1 MTKKIRYSLIAIGF
15 VFFLT
20 AAPLMVLYVR
30 GLTYNFATNKFVKTG
45 ILAVRVT
52 PANASIF
59 LDGKIKRQ
67 SQGDIKFLVPD
78 AYQVDIKNPGYNDW
92 GKRLN
97 VDAGQVAWA
106 NPAFGN
112 IYLFLQNP
120 PAQSLALGVL
130 DFYSQGKN
138 LFYLTSESAVVI
150 ASDNFSSQQVYP
162 LPKNVS
168 IILTQDSTGQ
178 NFILTNQAASSSTPL
193 FLVFNKSSGKF
204 TDISSLLLGT
214 AKLQFGS
221 GGDLFA
227 LNNNILYSINLENKT
242 KAAIFSGVKTFYFQG
257 DQLYYVKQTGE
268 NYELDVSLAPFSQ
281 SQLLVAGLPDF
292 NSGSLFVTFG
302 KEIFLIGDG
311 RVYLLSSSMRQVSDN
326 ISAFNFDP
334 NNSFLSL
341 IHSGEFDYYDPVAAS
356 LNFITRSSEALSNPQ
371 VLTAIGNAFF
381 LQGNKLMVIELDARD
396 SQNQYQLYQGTNI
409 QKFIVDDAG
418 KNILLLDNGQLKN
431 LVIR

>member
-1 MTKKIRYSLIAIGF
+1 MIRKIRYSLIAIGF
-15 VFFLT
+15 VFFLI

-30 GLTYNFATNKFVKTG
+30 GITYNFTTNKFVKTG
-45 ILAVRVT
+45 ILAVRVA

-59 LDGKIKRQ
+59 LDGKIKLQ

-78 AYQVDIKNPGYNDW
+78 GYRVDIKKSGYNDW

-97 VDAGQVAWA
+97 VNAGQVTWA

-120 PAQSLALGVL
+120 PSQSLASGVL

-138 LFYLTSESAVVI
+138 LFYLTALNAVVTT
-150 ASDNFSSQQVYP
+150 SDNFSSQQVYP
-162 LPKNVS
+162 LPKNVNK
-168 IILTQDSTGQ
+168 ILTQDSTGQ
-178 NFILTNQAASSSTPL
+178 NFILANQSPPSSTPL
-193 FLVFNKSSGKF
+193 FLIFNKSSGKF
-204 TDISSLLLGT
+204 TDISSLLLST

-227 LNNNILYSINLENKT
+227 LNDNILYSINLENKT
-242 KAAIFSGVKTFYFQG
+242 KAAIFSGVKAFYFQA

-268 NYELDVSLAPFSQ
+268 NCELDVSLAPFSQ
-281 SQLLVAGLPDF
+281 SQLLVANLPDF
-292 NSGSLFVTFG
+292 DAGSLFVTFE
-302 KEIFLIGDG
+302 KEILLIGDG
-311 RVYLLSSSMRQVSDN
+311 RVYLLSSSLQQISDN

-334 NNSFLSL
+334 NNSFLTL

-356 LNFITRSSEALSNPQ
+356 LNFVTRSSEPLTNPQ

-381 LQGNKLMVIELDARD
+381 SQGNKLMVIELDSRD

-418 KNILLLDNGQLKN
+418 KNVLLLDDGELKS